1 MKWFCPFK
9 THLCRVGRT
18 IPASG
23 FVLLFMAVFVIW
35 FNFYNQLWNE
45 EHGVVEHDVVSYYSY
60 LPALIIE
67 HDLTFQFVIDKPDI
81 YGEFILRPTTP
92 DGGSYQKMT
101 MGLALLF
108 LPFFLIGHVHALL
121 TGAALT
127 GFSTPYMFWLSFSS
141 MVYAFMGLM
150 LLRSILKRF
159 FSDWLTAFAL
169 FVLVMGT
176 NMFFYITLEPAM
188 PHTYN
193 FFLFN
198 LFVWLTLKWHE
209 KPQLSTTVYI
219 GLTFGLI
226 GLIRPTNGLIVIFF
240 LLYNITSFGQLTDR
254 LRFFLNQWKRLLLI
268 LLMAF
273 LVVLP
278 QFIFWKINTGS
289 WIYYSYGD
297 EGFFFNNPQ
306 ILRGL
311 FSYRKGWLVYTPIM
325 IFALVGVFTLR
336 KRVSAFFVPVIVFV
350 VLNIYVIFS
359 WWDWAYGGSFGARP
373 LIDSYGLMAIAL
385 ASLLDALMSRKRAL
399 ALVLQ
404 GLLLLLVLLNIFQTL
419 QYKNDVIHYAFM
431 TKEAYWKGFGKLTV
445 EEELF
450 DAFESMDY
458 AALKKGTYRT
468 LPNLRTT
475 IGPDAVNDFESLN
488 DDKKNYLSPDL
499 HYRFSSERCQS
510 NIEVRNGNFS
520 ALLSG
525 ETAFT
530 GGIEFSVKPGQKY
543 HISVWKKPVNAN
555 AALVFAGLDIN
566 KLYFPKTKT
575 DSIDAQGWG
584 RISMEVKVPE
594 DFDSKCKVYLW
605 NKDQDTVFFD
615 DFRIQKR

>member
-1 MKWFCPFK
+1 MKLFTTFK
-9 THLCRVGRT
+9 NQIYVLRKT
-18 IPASG
+18 IPLSG
-23 FVLLFMAVFVIW
+23 FVLMFLMVFVIW
-35 FNFYNQLWNE
+35 FNFYNQLWKE

-67 HDLTFQFVIDKPDI
+67 HDLTFQFVIEKPDI

-92 DGGSYQKMT
+92 DGGTYQKMT

-108 LPFFLIGHVHALL
+108 LPFFLIGHVQALL
-121 TGAALT
+121 TGAPLT
-127 GFSTPYMFWLSFSS
+127 GFSSPYFFWLTFSS
-141 MVYAFMGLM
+141 MIYAFMGLL
-150 LLRSILKRF
+150 LLRSVLKRF
-159 FSDWLTAFAL
+159 FSDRLTAFVL

-176 NMFFYITLEPAM
+176 NLFFYITLEPAM
-188 PHTYN
+188 PHAYN

-198 LFVWLTLKWHE
+198 LFVWLTLKWYE

-226 GLIRPTNGLIVIFF
+226 GLIRPTNGFIVIFF

-254 LRFFLNQWKRLLLI
+254 LRFFLNQWKHILLI

-278 QFIFWKINTGS
+278 QFIFWKVNTGS

-306 ILRGL
+306 IFRGL

-325 IFALVGVFTLR
+325 LFALIGIFTLR

-350 VLNIYVIFS
+350 LLNIYVIFS

-373 LIDSYGLMAIAL
+373 LIDSYGLMAIAM
-385 ASLLDALMSRKRAL
+385 ASLLDTLMNRKRVLAL
-399 ALVLQ
+399 ALQ
-404 GLLLLLVLLNIFQTL
+404 GVMLLLVLLNIFQTL
-419 QYKNDVIHYAFM
+419 QYKYDIIHYAFM
-431 TKEAYWKGFGKLTV
+431 TKEAYWKGFGRLTTDA
-445 EEELF
+445 ELR
-450 DAFESMDY
+450 DSFESMDY
-458 AALKKGTYRT
+458 QALKKGIYRT

-475 IGPDAVNDFESLN
+475 IGPDAVNDFESLSDN
-488 DDKKNYLSPDL
+488 KSQYLSPDL
-499 HYRFSSERCQS
+499 RYRFSSEMCQS
-510 NIEVRNGNFS
+510 NLETRNGNFS

-530 GGIEFSVKPGQKY
+530 GGIEFMVKSGQKY
-543 HISVWKKPVNAN
+543 QISVWKKPANAN
-555 AALVFAGLDIN
+555 AALVFAAFNIN
-566 KLYFPKTKT
+566 KMYFPKAQT

-584 RISMEVKVPE
+584 RISLEVEIPE
-594 DFDSKCKVYLW
+594 DFDPKCKVYLW
-605 NKDQDTVFFD
+605 NKAQDSVFFD
-615 DFRIQKR
+615 DLNIQKR